1 MRLRR
6 RRAASRPSI
15 LPGAG
20 FGIRRVAQH
29 FRMATS
35 EPAPVSNRWAA
46 QVHEIAWAAVQRGG
60 GEHADLEWLPAVV
73 EARLAH
79 RVDLLE
85 RAGATE
91 EELAAA
97 GEELVDWAAGL
108 LEKQPPPRRIL
119 SRSAWPARLR

>member
-1 MRLRR
+1 LLRPLSH
-6 RRAASRPSI
+6 APWTAM
-15 LPGAG
+15 G
-20 FGIRRVAQH
+20 VA
-29 FRMATS
+29 
-35 EPAPVSNRWAA
+35 EPARPWAGTA
-46 QVHEIAWAAVQRGG
+46 WRAGVHEIAWAAVQRGG
-60 GEHADLEWLPAVV
+60 GEHADLEWLPAVI

-97 GEELVDWAAGL
+97 RDELVMWAAEL
-108 LEKQPPPRRIL
+108 LSAQQPRRKRGGL

>member
-1 MRLRR
+1 MGVAEPARPWP
-6 RRAASRPSI
+6 RAAWR
-15 LPGAG
+15 
-20 FGIRRVAQH
+20 
-29 FRMATS
+29 
-35 EPAPVSNRWAA
+35 AA
-46 QVHEIAWAAVQRGG
+46 VHEIAWAAVQRAG

-97 GEELVDWAAGL
+97 REELVTWAAEL
-108 LEKQPPPRRIL
+108 LSEQPPRRKRGAL